1 MGTRHA
7 ILPQTNRRG
16 DFRPSARSLCR
27 RMDNPRL
34 SNTRKWRK
42 GGGEK
47 LQNTI
52 RKLLEC
58 PWLTGCAKN
67 TTRKERRKRRIC
79 APKPIG
85 RAVSYRSDGA
95 SRREHGESAGR
106 AGYGTA
112 VWRTGESGEPHAWF
126 RASIG
131 RASNNVAEYEGL
143 KTGMRRATRAG
154 DTSVIFEVDSYVV
167 AKHMAHRNA
176 WACKTK
182 ALQEHY
188 KTCRALGKELTDK
201 GVKWEV
207 RHIYR
212 EFNQTADGLANAALD
227 DENGNGPSQHW

>member
-1 MGTRHA
+1 MK
-7 ILPQTNRRG
+7 
-16 DFRPSARSLCR
+16 D
-27 RMDNPRL
+27 
-34 SNTRKWRK
+34 
-42 GGGEK
+42 
-47 LQNTI
+47 TI
-52 RKLLEC
+52 RKLLDC
-58 PWLTGCAKN
+58 AWLTGCATN
-67 TTRKERRKRRIC
+67 TTKKERRKKRIRP
-79 APKPIG
+79 PKPIG
-85 RAVSYRSDGA
+85 RAVRYRSDGA
-95 SRREHGESAGR
+95 SRRAHGESIGK

-112 VWRTGESGEPHAWF
+112 VWKPGESGEPHAWC

-143 KTGMRRATRAG
+143 KEGMRRAARAG
-154 DTSVIFEVDSYVV
+154 DPCVVFEVDSFVV

-182 ALQEHY
+182 ALKEHY
-188 KTCRALGKELTDK
+188 KTCRALGQELTEK